1 MKRSSSVNDAKGLQ
15 STDAAAE
22 DTTPIDNGL
31 QLPHSGFARSTS
43 LGERNNNVTTQQ
55 QSGYRRSNSNNTK
68 QSIESS
74 IELESSRIINQNH
87 NNNNNNS
94 NDNISHG
101 FMSDPSI
108 SEEEYTAANDNTSS
122 KLDYQK
128 KLLYKQRLREFDA
141 SSVGDTS
148 LSSSNM
154 SPNPG
159 TQRYRFH
166 FGGDNASQSSSI
178 RSDKG
183 KKVRNKV
190 NRYSP
195 SNRMMINND
204 MIQRQTPP
212 SGSSSGSGSGG
223 VLNNIEGNTSTTADD
238 TNLDEEIA
246 MGEQQMQQMD
256 DVSSASDSVR
266 GIDITQ
272 NNVLASGQYGGE
284 DSGPRPK
291 KPPQLLD
298 QADLVKRTRRK
309 SQQGN
314 NNSPHRR
321 IRSGD
326 KMAATIMNSGR
337 EDWIPMRQ
345 LQERSIS
352 HETWSNESSSL
363 LGNNS
368 NSNSQQQQQ
377 LQQQRE
383 RVATWDGS
391 RDGYSAGSSAVTSHR
406 NQSTPNLGDT
416 RQGQQQQQ
424 YQQHVPPQRFM
435 RRNNSELSGTDTFC
449 FSDDSAGGDGA
460 NESEQQYVPH
470 SSSFDPNFNRAS
482 AFPSHHHQRYAS
494 QVLQQPPPS
503 TMYSNNQNNMPWFS
517 SYQQSNDR
525 GSFKA
530 NDDLLRHYDRRQH
543 ECESVIQSDGST
555 SGESVSYTSSSYTD
569 NSERMMEIEAAIR
582 RSPLGPHHKRVHF
595 RSATEDTKFDKVM
608 KRVQSVL
615 DKPCKY

>member
-15 STDAAAE
+15 STSNIAAAE
-22 DTTPIDNGL
+22 DTTPMDNGL

-43 LGERNNNVTTQQ
+43 LGERNNNVNTQQ

-74 IELESSRIINQNH
+74 IELESSRIINQNY
-87 NNNNNNS
+87 NNNNNS

-154 SPNPG
+154 SPNPSA
-159 TQRYRFH
+159 QRYRFH

-284 DSGPRPK
+284 DSGPKPK
-291 KPPQLLD
+291 KTPQILD

-363 LGNNS
+363 LANNNNS
-368 NSNSQQQQQ
+368 NSQQQQ

-406 NQSTPNLGDT
+406 NQSTPNLGDA

-424 YQQHVPPQRFM
+424 YQQQVPQRFM

-460 NESEQQYVPH
+460 GESEQQYIPH

-494 QVLQQPPPS
+494 QVLQQPPPG
-503 TMYSNNQNNMPWFS
+503 TMYNTNQSNMAWFS

-525 GSFKA
+525 GSFGA
-530 NDDLLRHYDRRQH
+530 NNDLLGNYNRRQH
-543 ECESVIQSDGST
+543 ESESEIQSDGST
-555 SGESVSYTSSSYTD
+555 SGESVSCTSSSYTD

-582 RSPLGPHHKRVHF
+582 RSPPGPHHKRVHF